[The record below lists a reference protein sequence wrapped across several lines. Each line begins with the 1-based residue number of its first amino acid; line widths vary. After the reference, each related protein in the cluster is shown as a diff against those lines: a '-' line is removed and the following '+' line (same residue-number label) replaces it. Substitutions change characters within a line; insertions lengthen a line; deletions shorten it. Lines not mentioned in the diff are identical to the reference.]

1 MLSLHLN
8 SKCSFSKQNSRTIQ
22 SNKSHASQVFQALSR
37 TRLTFVRASLYS
49 VFSRNAW
56 SHWRMA
62 TKRYIDNA
70 KEIIIETSQNYLVC
84 IVAWIGC
91 VQLVHRCTFSCTGWS
106 PPATK
111 KFIGQK
117 GQNILEQPLYSV
129 WKIYFFFTFWV
140 DKS

>member
-1 MLSLHLN
+1 
-8 SKCSFSKQNSRTIQ
+8 
-22 SNKSHASQVFQALSR
+22 
-37 TRLTFVRASLYS
+37 
-49 VFSRNAW
+49 
-56 SHWRMA
+56 MA

-84 IVAWIGC
+84 IVAWIDC
-91 VQLVHRCTFSCTGWS
+91 VQLAHRCTFSCTGWS

-129 WKIYFFFTFWV
+129 WKIYFFYILSGQ
-140 DKS
+140 KLI